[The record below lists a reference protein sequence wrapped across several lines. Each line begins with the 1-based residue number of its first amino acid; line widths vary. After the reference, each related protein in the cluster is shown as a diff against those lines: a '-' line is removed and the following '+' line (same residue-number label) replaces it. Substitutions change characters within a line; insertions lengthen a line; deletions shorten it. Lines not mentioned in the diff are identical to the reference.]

1 MRAASADLAARIV
14 SDWGA
19 GGLFESDRDGD
30 APDGSI
36 RAQACGYFI
45 PWRHSLT
52 ADDAQLDVAPL

>member
-30 APDGSI
+30 VPDGSI
-36 RAQACGYFI
+36 RTQACGYFI
-45 PWRHSLT
+45 P
-52 ADDAQLDVAPL
+52 